1 MQLFVL
7 LITLLHW
14 VIPVQWETD
23 MERAQK
29 NAREQHKAILLNFSG
44 SDWCAPCIKMH
55 KDIFESASFSAWAN
69 QYLIMVNAD
78 FPREK
83 KRQLPAAIQQQ
94 NNRLADTYNA
104 QGIFPLTVLIN
115 ENGKVIASWEGNPK
129 LSPEAFIHEIAI
141 KLSLPEKI
149 NTL

>member
-1 MQLFVL
+1 
-7 LITLLHW
+7 
-14 VIPVQWETD
+14 

-44 SDWCAPCIKMH
+44 SDWCAPCIRMH
-55 KDIFESASFSAWAN
+55 KNIFESASFTAWAN
-69 QYLIMVNAD
+69 QHLIMVNAD

-104 QGIFPLTVLIN
+104 QGIFPLTILLN
-115 ENGKVIASWEGNPK
+115 ENGKVIASWEGNPTI
-129 LSPEAFIHEIAI
+129 SPEAFIHEIAI
-141 KLSLPEKI
+141 KLSLPEK
-149 NTL
+149 